1 MLVKKR
7 GRGRPRSEARQKERD
22 ERAAFQRYNDDLQ
35 RARERRTDIEHIC
48 FIGEITPQVDAA
60 TRGKLV
66 FEKRCTGCHAMKA
79 DREGPR
85 LAGVFGRKAGSVPG
99 FDYSTGLKNSG
110 ITWNEATLEK
120 WLNGPEMMVPDTRM
134 DFYVAKARERSDLIA
149 YLKQDSEAI
158 R

>member
-60 TRGKLV
+60 TF
-66 FEKRCTGCHAMKA
+66 FEALIACLRFLKA
-79 DREGPR
+79 FR
-85 LAGVFGRKAGSVPG
+85 LPFAAGE
-99 FDYSTGLKNSG
+99 TLLQ
-110 ITWNEATLEK
+110 LEK
-120 WLNGPEMMVPDTRM
+120 KMYLEANRTKLMFLCPDGTLSELLP
-134 DFYVAKARERSDLIA
+134 DDDKDVQPFDAVWIPVAGADAPISQEQLDAALLEITARGS
-149 YLKQDSEAI
+149 KQF
-158 R
+158 